1 MREKK
6 YMSLTREKALQIIR
20 KHLIRQTP
28 RDIEIQDGIPE
39 DCNIYG
45 LSKDEPCWTAR
56 IPPEVSRTGP
66 SWIICVNKKTGRIIY
81 DGFTNE
87 E

>member
-39 DCNIYG
+39 DCTIYQRHFI
-45 LSKDEPCWTAR
+45 LLFLQSFQ
-56 IPPEVSRTGP
+56 EVVRWRT
-66 SWIICVNKKTGRIIY
+66 IC
-81 DGFTNE
+81 
-87 E
+87 

>member
-1 MREKK
+1 MQQGMESAWRLLEYERKK

-39 DCNIYG
+39 DCTIYQRHFI
-45 LSKDEPCWTAR
+45 LLFLQSFQ
-56 IPPEVSRTGP
+56 EVVRWRT
-66 SWIICVNKKTGRIIY
+66 IC
-81 DGFTNE
+81 
-87 E
+87 